1 MVRQTIEDCL
11 NEAMDAPGFLD
22 VLRGLRDGRIERV
35 PVDTTEP
42 SAFARGILNA
52 MPYAF
57 LDDAPLEERRTQ
69 AVMSRRSLDP
79 GTADTLGALD
89 PEAVSRVRE
98 EAWPEPESAEEVH
111 ETLLWMGFATAAEAQ
126 RSGWREWLEEL
137 RAAGRVTLEPDGAA
151 GGAGAADRPAGG
163 RWFAAE
169 ATREP
174 R

>member
-1 MVRQTIEDCL
+1 
-11 NEAMDAPGFLD
+11 MDAEGFID
-22 VLRGLRDGRIERV
+22 VLRALRQGRIRRV
-35 PVDTTEP
+35 AVDTTEP

-98 EAWPEPESAEEVH
+98 EAWPQPESAEEVH
-111 ETLLWMGFATAAEAQ
+111 EALLWMGFVTAEEAAP
-126 RSGWREWLEEL
+126 WKVWIDEL
-137 RAAGRVTLEPDGAA
+137 RA
-151 GGAGAADRPAGG
+151 GG
-163 RWFAAE
+163 RIVLEGGRYFAAE
-169 ATREP
+169 ATRDPKALLRGRMEALGP
-174 R
+174 VFLTDPDE